1 MIRFIF
7 RVDDPRIV
15 RSLWVAFEDF
25 FNENRSRDVHKV
37 GFLMMQAMIE
47 GQYDRLQL
55 LRPGKDIQI
64 LLARSIEY
72 ELMINDRVLPSHTK
86 KFGFVS

>member
-1 MIRFIF
+1 M
-7 RVDDPRIV
+7 DDPRIV

-47 GQYDRLQL
+47 GQYERLQL
-55 LRPGKDIQI
+55 LRPGKPKHDTI
-64 LLARSIEY
+64 LLYAYIIVY
-72 ELMINDRVLPSHTK
+72 
-86 KFGFVS
+86 